1 MLVVCQFRYTR
12 TRVQKSAFSTNAL
25 KEMRSEVQRTE
36 YAERTNERTSR
47 DAEQLSLN
55 LQPDT
60 EAATHA
66 VRQAGRHRHAHRART
81 IVLVSV
87 SYIEVAALCISF
99 LIFVIMYLYAK

>member
-36 YAERTNERTSR
+36 HAERTNKRTSR

-66 VRQAGRHRHAHRART
+66 VRQAGTDMHTGQAQ
-81 IVLVSV
+81 L
-87 SYIEVAALCISF
+87 YLCQS
-99 LIFVIMYLYAK
+99 AT